1 MPKPSDLVRQ
11 RVQLL
16 EGMLEALD
24 LGDDQIYVGR
34 LAQLLSL
41 ERTAGEVA
49 GLGSPNRS
57 FRLSLPAASVHLRTT
72 PRCDEAEVAT
82 FTQEWVE
89 AADRDRDHRS
99 HQDPDHDADL
109 VPGQWLAVASMYLG
123 RAIYYTAWRNLTE
136 ARAALVKTA
145 AMLFEAWRRMV

>member
-1 MPKPSDLVRQ
+1 MQRPSELVRQ

-24 LGDDQIYVGR
+24 IRDDGAYVSR

-57 FRLSLPAASVHLRTT
+57 FRLALPAAPIQRRAT
-72 PRCDEAEVAT
+72 PRCDPDEVTA
-82 FTQEWVE
+82 FTEQWVE
-89 AADRDRDHRS
+89 AADREREQRS
-99 HQDPDHDADL
+99 HHEPDHDSGLAA
-109 VPGQWLAVASMYLG
+109 PQWLAVASMYLG

-136 ARAALVKTA
+136 ARAALVNTV
-145 AMLFEAWRRMV
+145 AMLFEGWRRMV